1 MNFQMKANLT
11 NLILRIFWSFE
22 SLPSNF
28 DMTVNLRQEVASLT
42 QKKLGRNR
50 IFFFFYN
57 TFLNISFI
65 FSSLI
70 QNIAYYNIKF

>member
-1 MNFQMKANLT
+1 MKANLT

-50 IFFFFYN
+50 IFFFYN
-57 TFLNISFI
+57 KFLNISFI

-70 QNIAYYNIKF
+70 QNIAYYNIKS

>member
-1 MNFQMKANLT
+1 MKANLT

-70 QNIAYYNIKF
+70 QNIAYYNIKS

>member
-1 MNFQMKANLT
+1 MKANLT

-50 IFFFFYN
+50 IFFFYN

-70 QNIAYYNIKF
+70 QNIAYCNIKS

>member
-1 MNFQMKANLT
+1 MKANLT

-50 IFFFFYN
+50 IFFFFLQYIFKYQLYF
-57 TFLNISFI
+57 FLIDTEH
-65 FSSLI
+65 SLL
-70 QNIAYYNIKF
+70 